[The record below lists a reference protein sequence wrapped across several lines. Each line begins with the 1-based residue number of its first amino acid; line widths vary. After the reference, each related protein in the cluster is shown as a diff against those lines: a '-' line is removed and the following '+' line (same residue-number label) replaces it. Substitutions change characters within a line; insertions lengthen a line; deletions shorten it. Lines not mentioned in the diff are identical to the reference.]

1 MGNRHRKDVI
11 GYNAT
16 HVALSDNSIVPRII
30 KVNFQGRHDGLSMR
44 EAEAWEQFTGTTCG
58 AYNCFLVTLQEPYG
72 VGEHLLR
79 NRSFGK

>member
-1 MGNRHRKDVI
+1 MGSRQRKDI
-11 GYNAT
+11 SSYNAT
-16 HVALSDNSIVPRII
+16 HVALTDNSIVPRII
-30 KVNFQGRHDGLSMR
+30 KVGYPARHDGLSMR
-44 EAEAWEQFTGTTCG
+44 EVEAWGMFTDMTCG